1 MQYTKITIPIRDTEI
16 QEILIAYLAA
26 YDFDS
31 FDSDELNVYAYI
43 PSKNYHSKDVINCLE
58 KINQADLKFEESIIE
73 QKNWNE
79 EWEKNFDP
87 VFINKQLSI
96 RAPFHAKQ
104 DTTIE
109 LVIEPKMSF
118 GTGHHAT
125 TFMMCEIMLQIDFL
139 DKKVLD
145 FGSGT
150 GILAILACKL
160 GAKSV
165 LGIDNEEWAI
175 ENSIENAQK
184 NDCLNTQFK
193 LGEEQLIEET
203 YDIVLAN
210 INRHIILDNINVI
223 TNAVK
228 NKGILLISGILN
240 SDEEEMTQELNK
252 YNFKHQYTLQ
262 KDGWSAMYFYK
273 N

>member
-1 MQYTKITIPIRDTEI
+1 MQYTKITIPIQDTVI
-16 QEILIAYLAA
+16 QEILIAYLAEF
-26 YDFDS
+26 DFDS
-31 FDSDELNVYAYI
+31 FDSDDTNVYAYI
-43 PSKNYHSKDVINCLE
+43 PSINYNSNDVTSCLE
-58 KINQADLKFEESIIE
+58 KINQVELKFEESIIE

-79 EWEKNFDP
+79 EWEKIFEP
-87 VFINKQLSI
+87 VLINNQLSI
-96 RAPFHAKQ
+96 RAPFHAPQ
-104 DTTIE
+104 NTTIE
-109 LVIEPKMSF
+109 LIIEPKMSF

-150 GILAILACKL
+150 GILAILASKL
-160 GAKSV
+160 SAKSV

-184 NDCLNTQFK
+184 NACSNTQFK
-193 LGEEQLIEET
+193 LGEEQLIVET

-223 TNAVK
+223 TSAVK
-228 NKGILLISGILN
+228 NEGILLISGILN
-240 SDEEEMTQELNK
+240 SDEEEMSQELNK
-252 YNFKHQYTLQ
+252 YNFIHQYTLQ

>member
-1 MQYTKITIPIRDTEI
+1 MQYSKITILTSEQEI
-16 QEILIAYLAA
+16 QEILTAYLAE

-31 FDSDELNVYAYI
+31 FDSDEHHLYAYI
-43 PSKNYHSKDVINCLE
+43 PSHLFNESDLTDVFDRIDQPTLTY
-58 KINQADLKFEESIIE
+58 QVSLME

-87 VFINKQLSI
+87 VIINSKFSI
-96 RAPFHAKQ
+96 RAPFHNKIGS
-104 DTTIE
+104 DIE

-125 TFMMCEIMLQIDFL
+125 TYMMCEMMLNIDFT

-150 GILAILACKL
+150 GILAILASKL
-160 GAKSV
+160 KASYV
-165 LGIDNEEWAI
+165 LGIDNEEWAV
-175 ENSIENAQK
+175 ENSIENAER
-184 NDCLNTQFK
+184 NDCDNCKFI
-193 LGEEQLIEET
+193 LGEEEKIESV

-228 NKGILLISGILN
+228 NNGILLISGILN
-240 SDEEEMTQELNK
+240 TDEVEMIQKMNE
-252 YNFKHQYTLQ
+252 YNIKHEYTVQ
-262 KDGWSAMYFYK
+262 KDAWSAMYFTK
-273 N
+273 K